1 MALVQ
6 IQETPHWKKVLS
18 YIGPGFLVSVAY
30 LDPGNLE
37 TDLQAGADYKYELL
51 WIVLVGLGFA
61 LVIQS
66 RSANLGVATG
76 KHLSQHCRT
85 EYHTPIN
92 YCLWI
97 LAEIA
102 VIAADIPKVIGTAF
116 ALNILFNVPIWSGVL
131 LAGLN
136 TLLLLGL
143 QRYGIR
149 KLEIAIGILVLVV
162 GGCFCS
168 VMVHANP
175 NVKEI
180 ARGMFIP
187 KLSNASATRDSI
199 ALLGALIM
207 PHNLFLHSALVTSR
221 KIHRSVDGIRSAN
234 RYFLLESGLALLIA
248 FLINVAVISVS
259 GTVCSNPNISSNNKY
274 HCTNVTLNSAALLL
288 KNALG
293 NWSSKLY
300 AISLLASGQSS
311 TVTGTYAGQY
321 IMQGFLDLK
330 MKLWLR
336 NLVTRCIAIA
346 PSLIACIIGGPSAA
360 ARLIIIA
367 SVNSKFCYS
376 KQENMPK
383 NRPNSFLFF
392 PFELPFALVPLL
404 KFTSSEAKMG
414 EHKNSIMTFSSNL
427 YKELLANLQ
436 SLGGS
441 RIMVSL
447 ILWFLGACSIGINIY
462 FLGSTLLGWITS
474 DHTPKATAIIT
485 CVAISP
491 VIILYI
497 LMLLYLTFKPQ
508 IPNTDSPDSG
518 MSPDESLES
527 EITRE
532 RDSNGIQRAV
542 EIEM

>member
-6 IQETPHWKKVLS
+6 IKETPHWKKVLS

-51 WIVLVGLGFA
+51 WIVLAGLSFA
-61 LVIQS
+61 LIIQS

-85 EYHTPIN
+85 EYHVPIN

-102 VIAADIPKVIGTAF
+102 VIAADIPEVLGTTF

-149 KLEIAIGILVLVV
+149 KLEIAIGALVLVV

-168 VMVHANP
+168 VMIHANP
-175 NVKEI
+175 DVKEI
-180 ARGMFIP
+180 AMGMFIP
-187 KLSNASATRDSI
+187 KLRSSSATRDAI
-199 ALLGALIM
+199 ALLGALVM

-221 KIHRSVDGIRSAN
+221 KIHRSVAGIRSAS
-234 RYFLLESGLALLIA
+234 RYFLLESGLALFIA

-259 GTVCSNPNISSNNKY
+259 GTVCSNPNISSQDKH
-274 HCTNVTLNSAALLL
+274 HCTNITLNSASFLL

-293 NWSSKLY
+293 KWSSKLY

-346 PSLIACIIGGPSAA
+346 PSLIACIIGGSSAA
-360 ARLIIIA
+360 AKLIVIA
-367 SVNSKFCYS
+367 SMILS
-376 KQENMPK
+376 
-383 NRPNSFLFF
+383 
-392 PFELPFALVPLL
+392 FELPFALVPLL

-414 EHKNSIMTFSSNL
+414 DHKNS
-427 YKELLANLQ
+427 
-436 SLGGS
+436 
-441 RIMVSL
+441 IMVSL
-447 ILWFLGACSIGINIY
+447 ILWFLGACSIGINLY
-462 FLGSTLLGWITS
+462 FLGSTFLGWITN
-474 DHTPKATAIIT
+474 DHMPKAAAIIT
-485 CVAISP
+485 CMVISP
-491 VIILYI
+491 FIILYI
-497 LMLLYLTFKPQ
+497 LILLYLIFKPE
-508 IPNTDSPDSG
+508 IPNKDSPDTGTSVDK
-518 MSPDESLES
+518 SYESDFE
-527 EITRE
+527 RE
-532 RDSNGIQRAV
+532 MEDI
-542 EIEM
+542 

>member
-6 IQETPHWKKVLS
+6 IQENPHWKKVLS

-30 LDPGNLE
+30 LDPGNLG

-51 WIVLVGLGFA
+51 WIVLFGLSFA
-61 LVIQS
+61 LIIQS

-76 KHLSQHCRT
+76 KHLSQHCRA
-85 EYHTPIN
+85 EYHIPIN
-92 YCLWI
+92 YFLWI

-102 VIAADIPKVIGTAF
+102 VIAADIPEVIGTAF

-143 QRYGIR
+143 QRFGIR

-162 GGCFCS
+162 GGCFFS
-168 VMVHANP
+168 VMVHSNP
-175 NVKEI
+175 NMEEI
-180 ARGMFIP
+180 AMGMFIP
-187 KLSNASATRDSI
+187 KLSNASATRDAI

-221 KIHRSVDGIRSAN
+221 KIPRSVDGIRSAS
-234 RYFLLESGLALLIA
+234 RYFLLESGLALFFA

-259 GTVCSNPNISSNNKY
+259 GSVCSNPNISSSNKY
-274 HCTNVTLNSAALLL
+274 QCTNITLNSAALLL

-336 NLVTRCIAIA
+336 NLLTRCIAIA

-367 SVNSKFCYS
+367 SMILS
-376 KQENMPK
+376 
-383 NRPNSFLFF
+383 
-392 PFELPFALVPLL
+392 FELPFALIPLL

-414 EHKNSIMTFSSNL
+414 VHKSS
-427 YKELLANLQ
+427 K
-436 SLGGS
+436 
-441 RIMVSL
+441 MVSL
-447 ILWFLGACSIGINIY
+447 VLWFLGACSIGINIY

-474 DHTPKATAIIT
+474 DHMPKAAAIIA
-485 CVAISP
+485 CVVISP
-491 VIILYI
+491 VVILYI
-497 LMLLYLTFKPQ
+497 LTLLYLTFKPE
-508 IPNTDSPDSG
+508 IPNIDSQDSG
-518 MSPDESLES
+518 MSQDESHES

-532 RDSNGIQRAV
+532 MDSYGIQRTV
-542 EIEM
+542 EIEMEDI